1 MIGPPSPQLATPTG
15 GKWERSIKQWMAE
28 RLKSTEGESQRAIE
42 YGQKF
47 IGAVVSGIG
56 RLFLVLMVAAFILV
70 DLGRIQEFLRSL
82 VPDQYQLDY
91 DRIATGI
98 DRGLSGVIR
107 GQIVIC
113 AINGAL
119 TYLGLWL
126 FHVKYPLL
134 LAGIAA
140 AMSFIP
146 VFGSILSS
154 VPIVVI
160 ALISSGTF
168 DLRQGLFVLAWIIGI
183 HQVEANLLNPK
194 IMGDAAKIHPVL
206 VVFALIGGRAQ
217 LRPGRRAVR
226 RARRLDHPDH
236 LLVLPAP
243 PARAGRAHSADCGD
257 VIAAFAQSGRSLGA
271 TSGPAMS
278 AVRSSTSR
286 HPGRETTSRSASI
299 TSARKL
305 SCGIRRPLRPA
316 SFRAWQT
323 GQSEIPSTA
332 R

>member
-1 MIGPPSPQLATPTG
+1 MEPAPDGRYQLDLQALTFEVRPTGDGRYVIGPPSAPPATPTG

-70 DLGRIQEFLRSL
+70 DLDRIQGFLRSL
-82 VPDQYQLDY
+82 VPEQYQLDY
-91 DRIATGI
+91 DRIASGI

-140 AMSFIP
+140 AMSLVPI
-146 VFGSILSS
+146 FGSILSS
-154 VPIVVI
+154 VPIVAI

-168 DLRQGLFVLAWIIGI
+168 DLRQGLFVLFWIIGI
-183 HQVEANLLNPK
+183 HLVEANLLNPK

-206 VVFALIGGRAQ
+206 VVFALIAGEHSYGLVGALFAVPVASIIQTIFSYYRR
-217 LRPGRRAVR
+217 RPRS
-226 RARRLDHPDH
+226 
-236 LLVLPAP
+236 PAAP
-243 PARAGRAHSADCGD
+243 TTRDCGD
-257 VIAAFAQSGRSLGA
+257 VTLRAAGGWGR
-271 TSGPAMS
+271 
-278 AVRSSTSR
+278 RR
-286 HPGRETTSRSASI
+286 GRR
-299 TSARKL
+299 
-305 SCGIRRPLRPA
+305 
-316 SFRAWQT
+316 
-323 GQSEIPSTA
+323 
-332 R
+332 